1 MMKIAVLLGSFDL
14 LTPNMLDAEDFQ
26 HIFGQEYQ
34 FFKTTW
40 ATGKRDQTYNNAL
53 LSSEDSRLSNATG
66 YAMKYDLADDQIP
79 LLVFVDAQISDVERC
94 LETIRIGADCERLDV
109 TLLTLRS
116 NTTHA
121 VSEATKAVV
130 QELATASIQGVAF
143 TVPAAVTIEDRAA
156 LDVQHLF
163 GKNLKIR
170 DISTKLRD
178 ALEHRGMTV
187 SPDIARKKIMRILR
201 RMTEEGML
209 VAKDKH
215 EIFADELAAAMMQDL
230 TQFLGKG

>member
-1 MMKIAVLLGSFDL
+1 MKIAVLLGSFDL
-14 LTPNMLDAEDFQ
+14 LNPSMLDAEAFQ
-26 HIFGQEYQ
+26 HIFGHEYQ
-34 FFKTTW
+34 FFKMPW

-53 LSSEDSRLSNATG
+53 LSNEDSRLINAAG
-66 YAMKYDLADDQIP
+66 YAMKYDFADDKIP
-79 LLVFVDAQISDVERC
+79 LLVFVDAQISDVVSC
-94 LETIRIGADCERLDV
+94 LKMLRKGANCKKLDV
-109 TLLTLRS
+109 TLLSLRS
-116 NTTHA
+116 NTTYA
-121 VSEATKAVV
+121 ASEATKAAA

-143 TVPAAVTIEDRAA
+143 TVPMTVIVEDLAA
-156 LDVQHLF
+156 LDVQHLVR
-163 GKNLKIR
+163 KNLKIR

-178 ALEHRGMTV
+178 ALERRGMTM

-230 TQFLGKG
+230 TQFLEKG